1 MAALFELDPTV
12 ICNQVR
18 PPPPPSG
25 ILCVKRVL
33 ELIPVCAHVGQP
45 MQDDEVGRKAF
56 VRLKHFYTD
65 TWVHC
70 TSIPIDRDKEKH
82 IMLKVRPGPIVIENA
97 RRANTDRR

>member
-1 MAALFELDPTV
+1 
-12 ICNQVR
+12 
-18 PPPPPSG
+18 
-25 ILCVKRVL
+25 
-33 ELIPVCAHVGQP
+33 

-82 IMLKVRPGPIVIENA
+82 IMLKVWPDRNGNGRRENNH
-97 RRANTDRR
+97 RR